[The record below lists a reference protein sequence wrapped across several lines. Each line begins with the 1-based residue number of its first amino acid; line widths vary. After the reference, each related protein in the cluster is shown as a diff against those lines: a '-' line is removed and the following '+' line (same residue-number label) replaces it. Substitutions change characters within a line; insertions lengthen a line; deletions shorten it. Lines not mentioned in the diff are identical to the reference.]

1 MGPAKGTE
9 GTREVQRK
17 SGEWAQK
24 PKEGP
29 LPLPREGRSVTVSN
43 EAPVPQKTVP
53 EKEPRS
59 LATCSHRQVFTKI
72 HLTVHGRKWEYEA
85 LFWGLRDDTNDK
97 FHLSSELK
105 Q

>member
-29 LPLPREGRSVTVSN
+29 LPLPHEGRSVTVSN

-53 EKEPRS
+53 EKEPQS
-59 LATCSHRQVFTKI
+59 LATCRSPTGFHKNTSD
-72 HLTVHGRKWEYEA
+72 GPRKKM
-85 LFWGLRDDTNDK
+85 GV
-97 FHLSSELK
+97 
-105 Q
+105 